1 MSLIYLNGNIVPN
14 NGALIS
20 HKDCGFTTG
29 IGIFD
34 SMLAKDGKP
43 VHVIEH
49 FERITHDCETVMG
62 LKPSLSFKDFCGAI
76 AKLISQNTDNAP
88 YARIRT
94 TITGGIV
101 NAPLSIVDTPTVLID
116 VAACDEPSTTPIT
129 CAIITDYPRIA
140 GCPLEN
146 CKRLDYSRSYAA
158 RRKAEESGAEEA
170 LLTNTDG
177 NVVCGATSNLFIE
190 ESGIL
195 ITPPL
200 VDGVLAGVTRRKIIE
215 ERDVKEESISL
226 ERLNSADK
234 VYLTNSFIGLRTVNL
249 QQ

>member
-1 MSLIYLNGNIVPN
+1 MSLIYLNGNIVPD

-43 VHVIEH
+43 IHVIEH
-49 FERITHDCETVMG
+49 FERIMHDCETVIG
-62 LKPSLSFKDFCGAI
+62 LKPNLSFKDFCGAI
-76 AKLISQNTDNAP
+76 AKLISQNADNTP

-94 TITGGIV
+94 TITGGVV
-101 NAPLSIVDTPTVLID
+101 NTPLSKAETPTVLID
-116 VAACDEPSTTPIT
+116 VAACNEPDNTPIT
-129 CAIITDYPRIA
+129 CAVITDYPRIA

-249 QQ
+249 VS